1 MKRQIGRYN
10 TIEKDHITNR
20 HERRDSMDIAALST
34 AMNMAELQNDVG
46 VAVLDKSMETVEELG
61 EGMVK
66 MMEASVMPGLGQNI
80 DFSV

>member
-1 MKRQIGRYN
+1 
-10 TIEKDHITNR
+10 
-20 HERRDSMDIAALST
+20 MDIAALST